1 MADPSHRPGYLNGF
15 LTLVVLA
22 LLTWI
27 EFQIDGRLIGVL
39 LAIGIAKA
47 AVIVQMFMHITRLWS
62 AD

>member
-1 MADPSHRPGYLNGF
+1 MTDPTHRQSYLNGL
-15 LTLVVLA
+15 LTLVVLG

-27 EFQIDGRLIGVL
+27 EFQIDERLLGVL

-47 AVIVQMFMHITRLWS
+47 AVIVQMFMHISRLWS